1 MLNKCDNFLKNASPS
16 FLKEVLVI
24 QKIKYRWEE
33 MMKAL
38 QKKGYNEKGILNA
51 KEEMAKLKDLEFLT
65 NCLFHGPINSKRAV
79 TQYLSSEEEN
89 ENKRNHSYYEIRYVK
104 ATLINLPQASP
115 LSKLHSQG
123 KYLPIQQYA
132 DNLA

>member
-1 MLNKCDNFLKNASPS
+1 
-16 FLKEVLVI
+16 
-24 QKIKYRWEE
+24 
-33 MMKAL
+33 MKAL
-38 QKKGYNEKGILNA
+38 QKKGYNEKGILYS
-51 KEEMAKLKDLEFLT
+51 KEEMAKLKDLEFLK
-65 NCLFHGPINSKRAV
+65 NCLFHGPINSIRAV

-104 ATLINLPQASP
+104 ARLINLPQASP